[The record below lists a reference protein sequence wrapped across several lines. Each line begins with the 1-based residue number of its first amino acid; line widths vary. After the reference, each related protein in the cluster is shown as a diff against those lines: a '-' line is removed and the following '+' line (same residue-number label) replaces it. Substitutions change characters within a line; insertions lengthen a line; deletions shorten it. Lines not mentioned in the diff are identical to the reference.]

1 MVGLGT
7 REGDIL
13 MRIPDYRN
21 VHGVKGLNHWI
32 TKTSRVDKAHKDEF
46 EKELESSIH
55 KKKPKVKKKRK
66 KETQKEHPALIYE
79 SQELDEMQL
88 ETDHLFSEYD
98 KKIKSETD
106 IDLDEETSNNS
117 DQFPSWA

>member
-1 MVGLGT
+1 
-7 REGDIL
+7 

-21 VHGVKGLNHWI
+21 VHGVKDLNHW
-32 TKTSRVDKAHKDEF
+32 TKKVGRVDKAHKDEF

-55 KKKPKVKKKRK
+55 KRKPKVKTKRG

-106 IDLDEETSNNS
+106 IDLDEKTSNNS
-117 DQFPSWA
+117 DQFSSWA

>member
-1 MVGLGT
+1 
-7 REGDIL
+7 
-13 MRIPDYRN
+13 MRIPDYPN
-21 VHGVKGLNHWI
+21 VHGVKYLNHWT
-32 TKTSRVDKAHKDEF
+32 TKTNRVDKAHKDEF

-55 KKKPKVKKKRK
+55 KRKPKVKTKRK

-88 ETDHLFSEYD
+88 EIDHLFSGYD